1 MKTYRKK
8 IALSF
13 SILVILFLAQVAW
26 GDRNKQSRPI
36 LLGTSGANIK
46 DCCGAGTLGA
56 LVQDIFGNQYILSN
70 NHVLARINKGL
81 ANEMIIQPGSLDQTP
96 TCSRD
101 SSDGVA
107 NLWTFVPILFSR
119 NISNI
124 VDAAIARVEN
134 GKVNQSGSIMGIGNV
149 SSYFA
154 APALNIPVKKSG
166 RTTGVTTGTITAVN
180 VTAKISYPKNCS
192 GFPLQSAKFVNQIRI
207 APGSFSASGDSGA
220 LIVENCSSSPRAVG
234 LLFAGDRT
242 GTLANPI
249 GSVLS
254 TLNVSMVGTGGFCSV
269 SRTSPETGESTYG
282 VSSRLVEAAKRI
294 KERYEDAILKEDG
307 VVGMGIGLSDIAP
320 DQVAIEVYI
329 KKPLQEMQRVIPQR
343 LEGIRVK
350 ILETGEA
357 VAY

>member
-1 MKTYRKK
+1 MKPYGKK
-8 IALSF
+8 VTLSL
-13 SILVILFLAQVAW
+13 SILIILFLAQVAW

-56 LVQDIFGNQYILSN
+56 LVQDIFGSQYILSN
-70 NHVLARINKGL
+70 NHVLARINRGL
-81 ANEMIIQPGSLDQTP
+81 AGEAIIQPGSLDQTP

-101 SSDGVA
+101 SSDEVA
-107 NLWTFVPILFSR
+107 NLWAFVPILFSK
-119 NISNI
+119 NTPNT
-124 VDAAIARVEN
+124 VDAAIASVES
-134 GKVNQSGSIMGIGNV
+134 GKVNQSGSIAGIGNV
-149 SSYFA
+149 SSYIA
-154 APALNIPVKKSG
+154 APALNMPVKKSG
-166 RTTGVTTGTITAVN
+166 RTTGLTTGTITAVN
-180 VTAKISYPKNCS
+180 VTAKISYPKNCF
-192 GFPLQSAKFVNQIRI
+192 GFPLKSAKFINQIRI

-220 LIVENCSSSPRAVG
+220 LVVENCSSSPRAVG

-254 TLNVSMVGTGGFCSV
+254 TLNVSMVGVGGFCST
-269 SRTSPETGESTYG
+269 SRTSPETGEPTYG
-282 VSSRLVEAAKRI
+282 IPSKLIEAARKI
-294 KERYEDAILKEDG
+294 KERYEEAILNEDG
-307 VVGMGIGLSDIAP
+307 VVGIGIGLSDIAP
-320 DQVAIEVYI
+320 DQVAIEVYV
-329 KKPLQEMQRVIPQR
+329 KRPVQEMQRVIPQK